1 MRLNQKAQSTNFD
14 VYMPFVEHL
23 GFRLLEKRDGTAMV
37 GYDPKPEHF
46 NSWKAVHGGAVL
58 SLLDVALSSACRALD
73 DKCIGC
79 LTVEMKAN
87 FIAAAVGPVVAH
99 AKAQRAG
106 RSLLFSEG
114 EVRDASGTMLAKAVG
129 TFKLIYPP
137 GSKE

>member
-1 MRLNQKAQSTNFD
+1 MSSVSSVVDEVVLRAIGNFD

-23 GFRLLEKRDGTAMV
+23 GFRLLEKRDGTAKV

-46 NSWKAVHGGAVL
+46 NSWKAIHGGAVM

-87 FIAAAVGPVVAH
+87 FIAAATGPVVA
-99 AKAQRAG
+99 AG
-106 RSLLFSEG
+106 EG
-114 EVRDASGTMLAKAVG
+114 AARGPLAAVLRRRG
-129 TFKLIYPP
+129 AR
-137 GSKE
+137 